1 MSRKKAG
8 QSLAAIYAHALYDA
22 AAEAGV
28 VPRVQQELVAFQ
40 ETLRRYPKLALFL
53 DSPVIPGE
61 KKQQVLT
68 GLTELTQTLT
78 QPGLNFLRVL
88 VKRQRVELLD
98 LIVDAFRDYCNRV
111 AGIAEVD
118 VETVRELE
126 APEAER
132 LTAALQ
138 KYFER
143 RVVVR
148 TRVQPEILGGLVIR
162 HGGLVLDDSL
172 SHHLGRLMEQVGAT
186 RSGLQFY
193 RD

>member
-8 QSLAAIYAHALYDA
+8 QSLATIYAHALYDA
-22 AAEAGV
+22 AEEVGV
-28 VPRVQQELVAFQ
+28 VPQVQEELVAFQ
-40 ETLRRYPKLALFL
+40 EALRRFPRLALFL

-61 KKQQVLT
+61 KKQDALNSLT
-68 GLTELTQTLT
+68 QLTQTLT

-98 LIVDAFRDYCNRV
+98 MIVDAFREYCNQM
-111 AGIAEVD
+111 AGIAEID
-118 VETVRELE
+118 VATICELE
-126 APEAER
+126 PAEATR
-132 LTAALQ
+132 LAAALQ

-143 RVVVR
+143 RVIVR
-148 TRVQPEILGGLVIR
+148 TFIQPDILGGLVIS
-162 HGGLVLDDSL
+162 HGGRVLNASL
-172 SHHLGRLMEQVGAT
+172 SHHLNRLMEQVGAT

>member
-1 MSRKKAG
+1 MSRKKVG
-8 QSLAAIYAHALYDA
+8 QGLATIYARALYDA
-22 AAEAGV
+22 AAEAGAV
-28 VPRVQQELVAFQ
+28 SEVQQELVAFQ
-40 ETLRRYPKLALFL
+40 ETLRRYPRLSRFL
-53 DSPVIPGE
+53 DSPIIPGE
-61 KKQQVLT
+61 KKQQVLS
-68 GLTELTQTLT
+68 GLTELTRTLT

-98 LIVDAFRDYCNRV
+98 LIVDAFRDYCNRM

-118 VETVRELE
+118 VSTVRELE
-126 APEAER
+126 ASEAER

-148 TRVQPEILGGLVIR
+148 TKIQPEILGGLLIS
-162 HGGLVLDDSL
+162 HGGRVLNDSL